1 MVKVDTVNQLER
13 SVLGSTAGGLAVLH
27 PDIIC
32 GRVLLLALRIKSSPG
47 SANSQDPVVSLLPT
61 RYSSVKLVLT
71 ETKSVTRSET
81 ALAPVGI
88 GMANSVLFEVS
99 SNVLTNDVQ
108 LSAVA
113 LLAPVVWLKLAGRP
127 VVLLIPRE
135 SLMSSRG
142 EASADDAVK
151 ARERARVDRMVKV
164 CLAVYVE
171 DGLQVYG

>member
-1 MVKVDTVNQLER
+1 VVKVDTVNQLER

-27 PDIIC
+27 PDVIC
-32 GRVLLLALRIKSSPG
+32 GRRLLRDLDFKRSP
-47 SANSQDPVVSLLPT
+47 SWADLQDPVVSLLPT

-88 GMANSVLFEVS
+88 GMANNVLFEVS

-164 CLAVYVE
+164 CLAVYV
-171 DGLQVYG
+171 

>member
-1 MVKVDTVNQLER
+1 MVEVDTVNQLER
-13 SVLGSTAGGLAVLH
+13 GILGSTASGLAVLH
-27 PDIIC
+27 PDVIC
-32 GRVLLLALRIKSSPG
+32 GRRLQLDLDFKRSPR
-47 SANSQDPVVSLLPT
+47 SAYSQDPVVSLLPT

-88 GMANSVLFEVS
+88 GMANNVLFEVS
-99 SNVLTNDVQ
+99 SNVLTKDVQ

-135 SLMSSRG
+135 SLISSRG
-142 EASADDAVK
+142 EASAGDAVM
-151 ARERARVDRMVKV
+151 ARERAWIRMVKV
-164 CLAVYVE
+164 VQQFMSNT
-171 DGLQVYG
+171 DSKRYG